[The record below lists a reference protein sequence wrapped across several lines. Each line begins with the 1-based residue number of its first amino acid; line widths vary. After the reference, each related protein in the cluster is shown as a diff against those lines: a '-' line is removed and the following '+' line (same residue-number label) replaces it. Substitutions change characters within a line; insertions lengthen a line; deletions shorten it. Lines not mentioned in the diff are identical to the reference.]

1 MLGFHQQVLQLIHR
15 KIADLPSL
23 NCWSFLN
30 CIVSFYQWKTFL
42 NEGGDINAEMMS
54 HPLKERIW
62 LVYQKWNCRMWNV
75 TGTTVLF
82 LAYKSDVLRIL
93 TQRLSEFL
101 PWSWNNLLFLSSH
114 KDQATTWEISFHT
127 SCSLAGDSSFID
139 MVSPWMMVGIPR
151 TSLPPQE
158 FCSSI
163 ICYLAVYEK
172 VISWICIRQTRW
184 QAYGD
189 TDLCR
194 FLYWILPKVFKP
206 SL

>member
-62 LVYQKWNCRMWNV
+62 LVYQKRNCRMWNV

-114 KDQATTWEISFHT
+114 KDHATFHSIT
-127 SCSLAGDSSFID
+127 SVEVDSSFID
-139 MVSPWMMVGIPR
+139 AVTDGMPR
-151 TSLPPQE
+151 THLSPLDICSCICLQVQTPRTRIWWYRHADYCVG
-158 FCSSI
+158 FCRRCSNPLKWLRI
-163 ICYLAVYEK
+163 TWEK
-172 VISWICIRQTRW
+172 
-184 QAYGD
+184 
-189 TDLCR
+189 L
-194 FLYWILPKVFKP
+194 
-206 SL
+206 